1 MKHRK
6 QIHSGAVALVT
17 LVTLAVMLNF
27 AGPASA
33 NHLSPPTTKFYAFD
47 PPDPNE
53 IPLLLLCFSEKAKK
67 LSSTSYPA
75 DTGFFV
81 HGGWFTSPWGEASPA
96 DREAFM
102 SSGTT
107 TEFALDGVLQKTS
120 MNGFHEKSF
129 SFAGETFY
137 DVMHKSIWWERHTG
151 LSGTHV
157 LTGEW
162 LLDGVSALRCELTVE
177 FT

>member
-6 QIHSGAVALVT
+6 RIHSGAVALVT

-53 IPLLLLCFSEKAKK
+53 IPLLLLCFSKGIR
-67 LSSTSYPA
+67 STSYPA

-81 HGGWFTSPWGEASPA
+81 HGGWFLSPWGEASPA
-96 DREAFM
+96 DRNAFM

-107 TEFALDGVLQKTS
+107 TEFALDGVLQNTS
-120 MNGFHEKSF
+120 INGLHEKSF
-129 SFAGETFY
+129 SFAGETFF
-137 DVMHKSIWWERHTG
+137 DVKHKSITWERHTG
-151 LSGTHV
+151 LLGTHV

-162 LLDGVSALRCELTVE
+162 LFDGVSELTCELTVN